1 MGSFW
6 LDKAFLRF
14 SSVSQ
19 NKSSVVKYNQSS
31 NFYKRRRTE
40 VRVQE
45 CQLFLDSFIET
56 LADLSIKLEGQRAA
70 KAFLAQLK
78 IEIEKFRH
86 NIPVLEVMSCARL
99 GERHW
104 QKMSEIVGFN
114 LALYENA
121 TVAQISELNLNLYI
135 AKLKPIAFIADR
147 EGQISDQANFI
158 TDYWTEV
165 TNIFKFP
172 TTLQF

>member
-1 MGSFW
+1 M
-6 LDKAFLRF
+6 
-14 SSVSQ
+14 
-19 NKSSVVKYNQSS
+19 
-31 NFYKRRRTE
+31 
-40 VRVQE
+40 
-45 CQLFLDSFIET
+45 DSFIET

-165 TNIFKFP
+165 TNIFKFS
-172 TTLQF
+172 TTLQS